1 MSSAKPTALGWSGA
15 RVERTLDSD
24 LVERTVAALA
34 ENGDCALA
42 RAAAEGLPDRAEVAA
57 WIDRCTRLVLL
68 QHDRAALRSEIP
80 QLGLRL
86 AELLERVQLAPG
98 QEPIA
103 LAEAFLPQLAPIRA
117 QLAEDVEAAY
127 RGDPA
132 ARGLGEIVASYPA
145 IRAIAAHRIAH
156 ELFRL
161 RAPIVP
167 RMMSEHAH
175 QLTGIDIHPGARIGR
190 RFFIDHGTGVVVGE
204 TTEIGDD
211 VQIYQDVTLG
221 ALSPR
226 HGECQRGQKRHPTIE
241 DEVTI
246 YAGATILGGET
257 VIGRG
262 SVIGGNVWLTE
273 SIPAGSRVSAE
284 PPRHGVKPRR
294 DGRKGEQ
301 LAWLEDD

>member
-1 MSSAKPTALGWSGA
+1 MSPAKPAALRLPGVRA
-15 RVERTLDSD
+15 ERSLDPE
-24 LVERTVAALA
+24 LVEKTVAALA
-34 ENGDCALA
+34 EDTDSALA
-42 RAAAEGLPDRAEVAA
+42 RAARQGLPERAGVAS

-68 QHDRAALRSEIP
+68 QHERAALRSEVP

-86 AELLERVQLAPG
+86 AELLETVTLEPG
-98 QEPIA
+98 QEPRAI
-103 LAEAFLPQLAPIRA
+103 AEAFLVRLPAIRER
-117 QLAEDVEAAY
+117 LTEDVEAAY

-132 ARGLGEIVASYPA
+132 ARGHGEVVAAYPA
-145 IRAIAAHRIAH
+145 VRAIAVHRISH
-156 ELFRL
+156 ELFGL
-161 RAPIVP
+161 RVPILP

-175 QLTGIDIHPGARIGR
+175 QLTGIDIHPGATIGR

-211 VQIYQDVTLG
+211 VQLYQGVTLG

-226 HGECQRGQKRHPTIE
+226 HGESQRGRKRHPTIE

-246 YAGATILGGET
+246 YAGTTILGGAT

-273 SIPAGSRVSAE
+273 SIPAGSRVIAE
-284 PPRHGVKPRR
+284 PPRHGVSPRR
-294 DGRKGEQ
+294 DGGKGEQ
-301 LAWLEDD
+301 LAWLDED